1 MKKRNVQLHW
11 RINQKKKEEK
21 KEPHAFIKTQQ
32 HTPVSLPPA
41 CQEDRCP
48 PTAYTPP
55 PRPLPLPLVATSVTE
70 AALRENSSW
79 TLCSLSEVVYVF
91 TVSVVRCV
99 GGASRQQ
106 CYIIDHLKTLLVTT
120 PAVNHVNACSCLSG
134 ACF

>member
-1 MKKRNVQLHW
+1 MDLTLERKDIKKKEKLVDEMKKRNVQLHW

-55 PRPLPLPLVATSVTE
+55 LAPSPS
-70 AALRENSSW
+70 
-79 TLCSLSEVVYVF
+79 
-91 TVSVVRCV
+91 
-99 GGASRQQ
+99 
-106 CYIIDHLKTLLVTT
+106 HL
-120 PAVNHVNACSCLSG
+120 
-134 ACF
+134 